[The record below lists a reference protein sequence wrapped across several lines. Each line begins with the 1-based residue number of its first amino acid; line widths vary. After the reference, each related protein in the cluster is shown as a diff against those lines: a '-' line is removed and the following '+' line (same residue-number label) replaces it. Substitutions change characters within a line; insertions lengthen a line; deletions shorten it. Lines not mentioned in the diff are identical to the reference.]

1 MKKFLYSFLSVLILI
16 SLFASNAFAAVPDP
30 GDDFYYLDQVGVMS
44 SKTKSMLYENGEALK
59 KACGAQIVVCVVD
72 SFGRMSDEDFA
83 YELINKW
90 GVGDKSKKN
99 GVALVIAE
107 TDGIYRMVIGTGLE
121 RYMDGAE
128 VQNLLDRYFDSYFK
142 DYKTDKGIQALY
154 KPLFDRICSIY
165 DVNPAFSSGTA
176 PDDAGNYPDSSSG
189 YSEEESGGLS
199 FGTILMIVIILI
211 IICAIINR
219 RKGPR
224 AVPGPGPSPAP
235 GPAAPPRR
243 THRPIIIVNRPHIG
257 GFGGNSRSN
266 RPTGGFFGGSH
277 TGGFGSSSRSS
288 GRSGGFGS
296 GSRSSGGF
304 GGARGGGGSSRGI
317 GGGGRR

>member
-1 MKKFLYSFLSVLILI
+1 MKKFLHSFLSVLILI
-16 SLFASNAFAAVPDP
+16 ALFASNAFAAVPDP

-176 PDDAGNYPDSSSG
+176 SDDAGNYPDSSSG

-199 FGTILMIVIILI
+199 FGTILMIVILLI
-211 IICAIINR
+211 IICAIISR

-235 GPAAPPRR
+235 VPAAPPRR
-243 THRPIIIVNRPHIG
+243 THRPIIILNRPHIG
-257 GFGGNSRSN
+257 GFGGNSISN

>member
-165 DVNPAFSSGTA
+165 DVNPAFSLGTA
-176 PDDAGNYPDSSSG
+176 SDDAGNYPDSSG

-243 THRPIIIVNRPHIG
+243 TQRPIIIVNRPHIG

-288 GRSGGFGS
+288 GRSGSFSS

>member
-1 MKKFLYSFLSVLILI
+1 MKKFLHSFLSVLILI

-176 PDDAGNYPDSSSG
+176 SDDAGNYPDSSIG

-288 GRSGGFGS
+288 G
-296 GSRSSGGF
+296 GF

>member
-1 MKKFLYSFLSVLILI
+1 MKKFLHSFLSVLILI

-90 GVGDKSKKN
+90 GVGDKDKKN

-107 TDGIYRMVIGTGLE
+107 TDGVYRMVIGTGLE
-121 RYMDGAE
+121 RYMDGAD
-128 VQNLLDRYFDSYFK
+128 VQDLLDDYFHPYFK

-154 KPLFDRICSIY
+154 APLFKKICQIY
-165 DVNPAFSSGTA
+165 DVNVSLVTGSDLPGEEIIY
-176 PDDAGNYPDSSSG
+176 DDGFMPGSF
-189 YSEEESGGLS
+189 EEDDELS
-199 FGTILMIVIILI
+199 FGSILVIVIIFI
-211 IICAIINR
+211 IIISIVNKNNR
-219 RKGPR
+219 HR
-224 AVPGPGPSPAP
+224 AHPGGHVS
-235 GPAAPPRR
+235 
-243 THRPIIIVNRPHIG
+243 RPVSRPVIIVNRPHSHRPRG
-257 GFGGNSRSN
+257 GFGGFSGSSSGRS
-266 RPTGGFFGGSH
+266 GGFSG
-277 TGGFGSSSRSS
+277 SRSS
-288 GRSGGFGS
+288 GRSGGFG
-296 GSRSSGGF
+296 GS
-304 GGARGGGGSSRGI
+304 RGGGGGSRGV

>member
-1 MKKFLYSFLSVLILI
+1 MKKFLHSFLSVLILI
-16 SLFASNAFAAVPDP
+16 ALFASNAFAAVPDP

-72 SFGRMSDEDFA
+72 SFGRMSDDDFA

-176 PDDAGNYPDSSSG
+176 SDDAGNYPDSSSG

-211 IICAIINR
+211 IICAIISR

-235 GPAAPPRR
+235 GSAAPPRR

-277 TGGFGSSSRSS
+277 TGGFGS
-288 GRSGGFGS
+288 

>member
-1 MKKFLYSFLSVLILI
+1 MKKFLHSFLSVLILI
-16 SLFASNAFAAVPDP
+16 ALFASNAFAAVPDP
-30 GDDFYYLDQVGVMS
+30 SDDFYYLDQVGVMS

-72 SFGRMSDEDFA
+72 SFGRMSEEDFA

-90 GVGDKSKKN
+90 GVGDKSKNN

-107 TDGIYRMVIGTGLE
+107 TDGVYRMDIGTGLE

-128 VQNLLDRYFDSYFK
+128 VQDLLDRYFDAYFK

-165 DVNPAFSSGTA
+165 DVNPPFSLGTA
-176 PDDAGNYPDSSSG
+176 SDDAGNSPDSSIE
-189 YSEEESGGLS
+189 YSEKESGGLN
-199 FGTILMIVIILI
+199 FGTILFIVILLILL
-211 IICAIINR
+211 CAITNR

-224 AVPGPGPSPAP
+224 AVPGPGSRPVSP
-235 GPAAPPRR
+235 GR

-266 RPTGGFFGGSH
+266 RPTGGF
-277 TGGFGSSSRSS
+277 
-288 GRSGGFGS
+288 GS

-317 GGGGRR
+317 GGGGSSRGIGGGGRR